1 MRGVANSSLRR
12 ESSSHF
18 STIKRSLGVFF
29 SPPSLLADRRHSELA
44 SGSTSRQLSCEHEDD
59 QRTGTGGNFHRVI
72 DDGFIS
78 LVQRS
83 FTDLFGR
90 TVYLEQIREIQLH
103 NKLNFNLL
111 LFIVGSL
118 KGGCSFIVGLLDLY
132 FWWTSF
138 EPAQQTQLLRAGPND
153 NCPSSPGPPAG
164 LRSHCTFTSCTN
176 IMTSWHNED
185 QHREHLC
192 NFTDLFVAYFTCVSR
207 RRLSHSCIS
216 RSCKSE

>member
-1 MRGVANSSLRR
+1 MSSNDERR
-12 ESSSHF
+12 HEFESKAR
-18 STIKRSLGVFF
+18 IKLSFFDNQKKPLCFF

-59 QRTGTGGNFHRVI
+59 QRTGTGGNFHPVI
-72 DDGFIS
+72 DVGFIS

-118 KGGCSFIVGLLDLY
+118 KGGCSFVVGLLDLY
-132 FWWTSF
+132 FW
-138 EPAQQTQLLRAGPND
+138 
-153 NCPSSPGPPAG
+153 
-164 LRSHCTFTSCTN
+164 
-176 IMTSWHNED
+176 
-185 QHREHLC
+185 
-192 NFTDLFVAYFTCVSR
+192 
-207 RRLSHSCIS
+207 
-216 RSCKSE
+216 